1 MPRSFAVLLAA
12 IGALVAATP
21 APMSLAPQ
29 IRTSA
34 PSTLFLTFSDPSV
47 APGYPSGIPI
57 ASISFGMSD
66 PTRPGSTDQTSGPGR
81 ITITRTIDRASP
93 LLARA
98 QTRGPIGDLKL
109 TAPDKTIILTN
120 VVVTHIVQSQ
130 ANESPK
136 EEVTFEYGGL
146 QIRYTQQ
153 ITNGSGPAI
162 LPTPTKS
169 P

>member
-1 MPRSFAVLLAA
+1 
-12 IGALVAATP
+12 
-21 APMSLAPQ
+21 MSLAPP
-29 IRTSA
+29 IRAST

-57 ASISFGMSD
+57 ASISFGPSD
-66 PTRPGSTDQTSGPGR
+66 PTRPGSTDRASGPGR
-81 ITITRTIDRASP
+81 ITITRIIDRASP

-109 TAPDKTIILTN
+109 TTPDETIVLTN

-130 ANESPK
+130 AGESPK
-136 EEVTFEYGGL
+136 EEVTFEYGSL
-146 QIRYTQQ
+146 QVRYTPQL
-153 ITNGSGPAI
+153 TNGSGPAM